1 MNDVIPHG
9 EIHEVQITEKNLYA
23 VDELLADTIY
33 EHDFAIADFRKKLTM
48 PSDYQTKLTCLPL
61 FRYWKARKRYLRIYW
76 NSSDAI
82 YRSSENRVFV
92 RRVTPYRTYKR

>member
-33 EHDFAIADFRKKLTM
+33 EHQHAIAD
-48 PSDYQTKLTCLPL
+48 
-61 FRYWKARKRYLRIYW
+61 KRPTRI
-76 NSSDAI
+76 
-82 YRSSENRVFV
+82 
-92 RRVTPYRTYKR
+92 

>member
-48 PSDYQTKLTCLPL
+48 PSGLSRPNLLACFY
-61 FRYWKARKRYLRIYW
+61 
-76 NSSDAI
+76 SDI
-82 YRSSENRVFV
+82 GRQERD
-92 RRVTPYRTYKR
+92 T